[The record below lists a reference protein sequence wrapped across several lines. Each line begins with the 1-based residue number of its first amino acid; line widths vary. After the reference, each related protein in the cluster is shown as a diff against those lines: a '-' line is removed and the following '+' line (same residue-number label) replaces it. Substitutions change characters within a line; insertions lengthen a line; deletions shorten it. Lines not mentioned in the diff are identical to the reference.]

1 MLNLDGLAFR
11 LAFFEFISDLKGI
24 LSIEACFELG
34 SGGLDLFCLLIQ
46 FKNSLNFEGLKQ
58 KMVQQRRIDINIK
71 VAIPRG
77 TP

>member
-1 MLNLDGLAFR
+1 MLNLEGLAF
-11 LAFFEFISDLKGI
+11 LEFKIDRKGM

-34 SGGLDLFCLLIQ
+34 PGGLDLFCFLIQ

-58 KMVQQRRIDINIK
+58 NMVQQRRIDINIK
-71 VAIPRG
+71 VAIPSG